1 MTIVF
6 TLLQMQTQ
14 SCPRPGC
21 GSSVSGD
28 PQSNGFRHCPVCQLT
43 FRFDPNLTALGLLTD
58 EEKLKVAQQSQDR
71 DSYGRRQQPLDLVD
85 ERSDVVRDLRQNNT
99 SGTAEQ
105 AHRDEEQK
113 AVDLCR
119 YDEEDEPMND
129 APDHDSDSEQPEKD
143 LFGYDSGS
151 IATWLEHSVIAT
163 TPGGIR
169 QEPADLGTQSY
180 VSRQQEEFE
189 ALKTLNRI
197 HFTQKVP
204 ETKPLRDTVKTYS
217 KLPLE
222 EQIYFRKIVDRFP
235 TLPPYLAKRFASANV
250 GRAERLRAQKTNL
263 EPSG

>member
-28 PQSNGFRHCPVCQLT
+28 PPSNGLRHCPVCQLT
-43 FRFDPNLTALGLLTD
+43 FRFDPNLTTLGLLTD

-71 DSYGRRQQPLDLVD
+71 DSYGRRQQPLDP
-85 ERSDVVRDLRQNNT
+85 
-99 SGTAEQ
+99 
-105 AHRDEEQK
+105 HEEQK
-113 AVDLCR
+113 AVDLGRC
-119 YDEEDEPMND
+119 DEEDEPMDD
-129 APDHDSDSEQPEKD
+129 APDHNSDSEQPDQD
-143 LFGYDSGS
+143 LFGYDCGS

-163 TPGGIR
+163 TPGDIR

-189 ALKTLNRI
+189 ALKTLNRV

-204 ETKPLRDTVKTYS
+204 GTKPLKDTVKTYS

-235 TLPPYLAKRFASANV
+235 TLPPYLAKRFASADV